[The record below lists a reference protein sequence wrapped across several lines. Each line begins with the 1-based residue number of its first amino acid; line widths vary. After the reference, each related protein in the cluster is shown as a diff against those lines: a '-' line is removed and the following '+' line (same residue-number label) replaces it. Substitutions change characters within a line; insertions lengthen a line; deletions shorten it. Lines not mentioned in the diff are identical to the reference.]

1 MCMKGTK
8 ESCYLVERM
17 AKVEVRQNMI
27 LLMMVVV
34 LMFLGYLTVKLMN
47 TQIYLL
53 TGERGLTS
61 ISTASHGDVETLR
74 EAVNNNQQKK
84 KGEQ

>member
-8 ESCYLVERM
+8 ESCYLLERM

-27 LLMMVVV
+27 LAMMVVV
-34 LMFLGYLTVKLMN
+34 VLFLGYLTLKLMN

-61 ISTASHGDVETLR
+61 ISTASHGDVETLK
-74 EAVNNNQQKK
+74 EAVNNNQKK
-84 KGEQ
+84 ENEE

>member
-8 ESCYLVERM
+8 ESCYLLERM

-27 LLMMVVV
+27 LAMMVVV
-34 LMFLGYLTVKLMN
+34 VLFLGYLTLKLMN

-61 ISTASHGDVETLR
+61 ISTASHGDVETLK
-74 EAVNNNQQKK
+74 EAVNNKQKK
-84 KGEQ
+84 ENEE